1 MTMARRGLMRT
12 SLATALAA
20 ALSLSAGGAWAT
32 PAQSPWVRV
41 DTIIGGWTSAGLRVQ
56 TTGVFFNPAACPIPD
71 GYFIDP
77 TLPGAELF
85 WSMLLTAQATNV
97 EVQLTVDGCIY
108 SRPNVIGVALR
119 RP

>member
-1 MTMARRGLMRT
+1 MANDKFMRIGLM
-12 SLATALAA
+12 AALAGA
-20 ALSLSAGGAWAT
+20 MSLTSSGAQAT
-32 PAQSPWVRV
+32 PFESPWVRV

-56 TTGVFFNPAACPIPD
+56 TTGAFFNPAACATPD
-71 GYFIDP
+71 GYFVDP
-77 TLPGAELF
+77 TLPAAQLF